1 MLNHGMDEK
10 SGIFEIDVDGTIDA
24 ESYRALVRDL
34 ETAVGRA
41 GKVAVLETV
50 RSIGWISPEVWLE
63 DLFWSSRHMGS
74 FSRIALVTDTGW
86 IATMATTAAIA
97 LPVTLRTFALDQAE
111 EARAWLTSH

>member
-1 MLNHGMDEK
+1 VLNHGMDEK

-50 RSIGWISPEVWLE
+50 RSIG
-63 DLFWSSRHMGS
+63 
-74 FSRIALVTDTGW
+74 
-86 IATMATTAAIA
+86 
-97 LPVTLRTFALDQAE
+97 
-111 EARAWLTSH
+111 